1 MQQRPIDELKHATCM
16 LLSIGLR
23 SSPLLAKKD
32 KVGVLATSI
41 MQESLT
47 DACSR
52 ASPAQRKTVS
62 VALNDLRERKCAIVS
77 VSYPSSPPM
86 EGYFRRNDCGLRM

>member
-1 MQQRPIDELKHATCM
+1 MHVA
-16 LLSIGLR
+16 SIGLL
-23 SSPLLAKKD
+23 SSTLLAKQD
-32 KVGVLATSI
+32 DVGVLAASI

-52 ASPAQRKTVS
+52 ASAAQRKTVS
-62 VALNDLRERKCAIVS
+62 VASNALRERKCAIAS
-77 VSYPSSPPM
+77 VNYPSLPPM